1 MIIKVMNIR
10 LFFKIVFKKFKVKKE
25 VNVVY
30 YSFFLFKR
38 ISFF

>member
-10 LFFKIVFKKFKVKKE
+10 LFFKIVFKNFKVKKE

-30 YSFFLFKR
+30 YSFFFYLKE
-38 ISFF
+38 